1 MIGDIFVVYTFQTQC
16 YILGNEDNLRGY
28 ETVAIKALK
37 NKKKFCKGANFLLN
51 TEWLEIKIYIS
62 ENKGKGMVADSL
74 ELHNV

>member
-1 MIGDIFVVYTFQTQC
+1 M
-16 YILGNEDNLRGY
+16 RGY

-37 NKKKFCKGANFLLN
+37 NNKKFCKGANFLLN

-62 ENKGKGMVADSL
+62 ENKGEGMVADSL